1 MRSTTPLE
9 GNPWPHDMGISV
21 EDDSAPL
28 LELLWLREAWGLKPT
43 GDRLPPGLVDPP
55 ARAGDPADH
64 DAWEA
69 AWPRMWEDAVVHTAV
84 AFEPS
89 LFEVPARA
97 ASALAERA
105 ELIRRVHGP
114 TWRERFGDAALGEGF
129 RAWTEARF
137 LTRRDDRPR
146 SLAESPERRSL
157 DALIAAWRIG
167 LSNVVTIPCRGDHTR
182 VIGGSVL
189 LVTEATRKD
198 PERYDAALRT
208 FAQR

>member
-1 MRSTTPLE
+1 MV
-9 GNPWPHDMGISV
+9 H
-21 EDDSAPL
+21 
-28 LELLWLREAWGLKPT
+28 
-43 GDRLPPGLVDPP
+43 
-55 ARAGDPADH
+55 
-64 DAWEA
+64 A
-69 AWPRMWEDAVVHTAV
+69 AA

-89 LFEVPARA
+89 MFEVPARA
-97 ASALAERA
+97 AVALRERA
-105 ELIRRVHGP
+105 ELIRRGHGP
-114 TWRERFGDAALGEGF
+114 TWRERFGDAALGEAF

-137 LTRRDDRPR
+137 LARRDDRPR

-182 VIGGSVL
+182 VISGSVL
-189 LVTEATRKD
+189 LVTEATRKV